1 MDKVSKEYIIYAENK
16 DIYDRALE
24 LKYDDIKLL
33 NSYDELKEEKRYIVI
48 LLYRNEDEEDFDD
61 DKFAEE
67 HNQIREAYSKHI
79 TFFNIWEFE
88 YSTFEEA
95 LDKMITQDRIENF
108 LIYSGLIHQIYTK
121 DTCGNCH
128 AELLEGSK
136 YCYKCGTKRGE
147 GKFDP
152 FFTRIFLAYGPP
164 VIQKATCL
172 NCGYK
177 FETGCLGGNKV
188 IKHCPECRSTN
199 LSIKEEVK
207 DFYLD

>member
-67 HNQIREAYSKHI
+67 HNQIREAYNKHI
-79 TFFNIWEFE
+79 TFFNIWDFE
-88 YSTFEEA
+88 CPTFDEA

-108 LIYSGLIHQIYTK
+108 LIYSGLIHQIYTE

-128 AELLEGSK
+128 AALEKGSK

-147 GKFDP
+147 GRFEP
-152 FFTRIFLAYGPP
+152 FFNKTYLAYGPP
-164 VIQKATCL
+164 VIQKVTCL

-177 FETGCLGGNKV
+177 FEVGSLGGGKI
-188 IKHCPECRSTN
+188 IKYCPECRSTN

-207 DFYLD
+207 HLF